1 MDTVVWICI
10 GLACVCWV
18 YAFVQLLSL
27 TRENYRD
34 NQEQKR
40 KRGESPGKMDKF
52 VGLLLH
58 PLRGLCLFFCEYRQ
72 KLRHETK
79 LNGCKTVISVL
90 RHFFDYLRGARIHR
104 RKRLPNS
111 GVRCHSDGSEKQ

>member
-40 KRGESPGKMDKF
+40 KRGESPSKMDKF

-58 PLRGLCLFFCEYRQ
+58 PLRGFRLFFCEYRK
-72 KLRHETK
+72 KLRHETE
-79 LNGCKTVISVL
+79 LNGCKPVISVL
-90 RHFFDYLRGARIHR
+90 RHFFDNLMGAWIHR
-104 RKRLPNS
+104 RKRLPNGKRTREAEPS
-111 GVRCHSDGSEKQ
+111 